1 MKTNI
6 IIMVSALF
14 VNIVSIICFTK
25 VKNHE
30 LKSVY
35 KTLPILINISSAFLI
50 LIQAI
55 KQGSL
60 DLVYDKLPILLLIL
74 AFGSLSF
81 LIMDCKLKNEEVV
94 EATEMKISQQENKKQ
109 NIRKKIYRKHKK
121 KR

>member
-1 MKTNI
+1 MKSQI
-6 IIMVSALF
+6 IIIIAAIF
-14 VNIVSIICFTK
+14 VNIVSIICFSK

-50 LIQAI
+50 LIQSI

-60 DLVYDKLPILLLIL
+60 DLVFDKLPILLLIL
-74 AFGSLSF
+74 AFGSLSY

-94 EATEMKISQQENKKQ
+94 EATEMKISQHKKQ